1 MKYLISIIFVSACL
15 SIDILSVGYPASAK
29 SLSSIGYGVG
39 YNKNHSVNPASLSEN
54 SQTYFEFSNNK
65 WIFDIEGSSLSYVD
79 GNTRLSGYYWQVDD
93 IEMYGNTPSDSP
105 LSTFGSKTLVL
116 NSSQGFNFSNH
127 QLGYSLKYTY
137 MKLLEYEDKGFVLDL
152 GYQCQFSK
160 GSSLGLVVKNLNTGF
175 KDESQLPEIVILGT
189 SQKIKNVPV
198 TLNLDV
204 FHNSSEDISGLYQG
218 LVIDSKYLNLVAGYS
233 YNYESEELDTSLGI
247 NFIWNNLEFSIS
259 TLIKE
264 NDEIGNPIFYQLSYH
279 L

>member
-1 MKYLISIIFVSACL
+1 
-15 SIDILSVGYPASAK
+15 
-29 SLSSIGYGVG
+29 
-39 YNKNHSVNPASLSEN
+39 
-54 SQTYFEFSNNK
+54 
-65 WIFDIEGSSLSYVD
+65 
-79 GNTRLSGYYWQVDD
+79 
-93 IEMYGNTPSDSP
+93 MYGNTPSDSP
-105 LSTFGSKTLVL
+105 LSTFGAKTLVL
-116 NSSQGFNFSNH
+116 NSSRGFNFSNH

-152 GYQCQFSK
+152 GYQYQFSK
-160 GSSLGLVVKNLNTGF
+160 DSSLGLVIKNLNTGF
-175 KDESQLPEIVILGT
+175 KDEGHLPEIVILGT

-264 NDEIGNPIFYQLSYH
+264 NDEKVS
-279 L
+279 